1 MEEEGGGL
9 EEEVEEEEEI
19 GGGLEEAW
27 GVCVEE
33 GGWEE
38 DLELLVEE
46 LELCGLSGSGGSELR
61 LSGLLPPSLLE

>member
-1 MEEEGGGL
+1 MEEECGGL

-33 GGWEE
+33 GGWEV

-46 LELCGLSGSGGSELR
+46 LELGGNGQS
-61 LSGLLPPSLLE
+61 